1 MSSSSAEPAVVQPSA
16 THSSKHLA
24 HFESSLKA
32 FSRRPRDHKRIRFVN
47 RTLLEKPLVE
57 TKLQNYL
64 EANLSPERMAKLTE
78 RLEDCDGECR
88 IVEMLV
94 DLVYLAEQRIEQ
106 QSQLFVAIRGL
117 MRRVAQ
123 TEGDIE
129 DIVTK
134 CALMVFDAFHCLT
147 SVKRMLL
154 KISSLYHVPIY
165 YEAEGMLVA
174 IRPSVLV
181 AHKNLNIIIDDLQA
195 LSEALWMVRNAAD
208 K

>member
-1 MSSSSAEPAVVQPSA
+1 
-16 THSSKHLA
+16 
-24 HFESSLKA
+24 
-32 FSRRPRDHKRIRFVN
+32 
-47 RTLLEKPLVE
+47 
-57 TKLQNYL
+57 
-64 EANLSPERMAKLTE
+64 
-78 RLEDCDGECR
+78 
-88 IVEMLV
+88 
-94 DLVYLAEQRIEQ
+94 
-106 QSQLFVAIRGL
+106 
-117 MRRVAQ
+117 
-123 TEGDIE
+123 
-129 DIVTK
+129 
-134 CALMVFDAFHCLT
+134 MVFDAFHCLT